1 MQQSSTKALLGTS
14 GLINAYCKIDS
25 SCTEQIA
32 IREVLS
38 AIEVGL
44 GSACRSSN
52 LEEKERILVTLK
64 ALGNA
69 GRWMNAEVMNQC
81 FLEIQNPFEIRVM
94 ALESWRRAPCNY
106 DRSGLL
112 NVYTNAREDSE
123 VRIAAYLSL
132 MACPNQ
138 EIVNIIKDRL
148 VSESV
153 NQVGSFVW
161 THISN
166 LQESASHGKQWIR
179 SLIGE
184 DMLVNKFNSSSLKFS
199 RNFESSFYMNELGL
213 GSTVESN
220 LIFSSKSFLP
230 RSAMFNLT
238 LDLFGESI
246 NMFEVGGRFE
256 GFEVF
261 AEKFFGP
268 QGYYPEETV
277 EGILKSLRQS
287 KAGDETTIEHLLDVI
302 TEEPE
307 GSYYLRVLGNE
318 LQYHHFRG
326 IENFFEKKPDFNYL
340 EVLMELAKKGNV
352 DYTKAYKLI
361 DTELSYPTVSGLPL
375 TLKLNSTATL
385 GLRMDGKFVMRSFRD
400 IDIKGHVYPSAV
412 VQVDATMLMDA
423 NVAKTGVKV
432 SSNVHTS
439 SFMDGNLK
447 IEGGKVIDIAFN
459 LPQDKIELINVLS
472 ETVFIEND
480 VKKIED
486 DENESGNFGEC
497 IDTDIILGVKWCA
510 GVSTSPFISRA
521 AVWVE
526 KTDSFT
532 GYSLRFLQE
541 SDSISFLVDTPGS
554 KRDKKLSFVVIKDDQ
569 EVKIDIHTP
578 WKSVK
583 AAGTYIVNESG
594 RRYEL
599 EAIADSTRKYQVSVG
614 HSLELEGSTLQYK
627 PFLLI
632 KSPSSIFVDTE
643 GSFESGSKL
652 GLVKV
657 DLKNRGLMPASI
669 KCKLTARLVI

>member
-1 MQQSSTKALLGTS
+1 MQQSSKNALLGIS
-14 GLINAYCKIDS
+14 GFINAYCKIDS
-25 SCTEQIA
+25 SCTEQTA

-52 LEEKERILVTLK
+52 FEEKERILVTLK

-69 GRWMNAEVMNQC
+69 GHWMNVEVINQC

-94 ALESWRRAPCNY
+94 ALESWRRAPCSY
-106 DRSGLL
+106 DRSGLM
-112 NVYTNAREDSE
+112 NVYINSREDSE

-138 EIVNIIKDRL
+138 EIINIIKDRL

-161 THISN
+161 THLSN
-166 LQESASHGKQWIR
+166 LQESASNEKQWIR
-179 SLIGE
+179 SMIGE
-184 DMLVNKFNSSSLKFS
+184 DMLVNKFNNSSLKFS

-213 GSTVESN
+213 GSTVDSN
-220 LIFSSKSFLP
+220 LIFSTNSFLP
-230 RSAMFNLT
+230 RSAMLNLT
-238 LDLFGESI
+238 LDIFGESI

-287 KAGDETTIEHLLDVI
+287 KGGDETTIEHLLDVI
-302 TEEPE
+302 TDEPE

-326 IENFFEKKPDFNYL
+326 IENFFEEKPEFNFL
-340 EVLMELAKKGNV
+340 EMLMELAKKGSV
-352 DYTKAYKLI
+352 DYTKSYKLI
-361 DTELSYPTVSGLPL
+361 ETELSYPTISGFPL

-385 GLRMDGKFVMRSFRD
+385 GLRMDGKFAMRSFRD
-400 IDIKGHVYPSAV
+400 IDIEGLVYPSAV

-423 NVAKTGVKV
+423 NVAKTGIKV

-439 SFMDGNLK
+439 SFMDGKLK
-447 IEGGKVIDIAFN
+447 IEGGNVIDLAFN
-459 LPQDKIELINVLS
+459 LPQDKVELINVQS
-472 ETVFIEND
+472 KTVFIEND
-480 VKKIED
+480 IKKIQEK
-486 DENESGNFGEC
+486 ENENGNFGEC
-497 IDTDIILGVKWCA
+497 IDTDVILGVKWCA
-510 GVSTSPFISRA
+510 GLSTGPFESKA

-526 KTDSFT
+526 KTDSLT
-532 GYSLRFLQE
+532 GYSLRFLKE

-554 KRDKKLSFVVIKDDQ
+554 RRDRKLSFVVIKDDQ

-583 AAGTYIVNESG
+583 AAGTYIVSESG

-614 HSLELEGSTLQYK
+614 HSSERDGSTLQFK

-632 KSPSSIFVDTE
+632 KSPSSTFVDAE
-643 GSFESGSKL
+643 GSFESDSKMR
-652 GLVKV
+652 LVKV
-657 DLKNRGLMPASI
+657 DLENRGIMPASI
-669 KCKLTARLVI
+669 KSKLTAR